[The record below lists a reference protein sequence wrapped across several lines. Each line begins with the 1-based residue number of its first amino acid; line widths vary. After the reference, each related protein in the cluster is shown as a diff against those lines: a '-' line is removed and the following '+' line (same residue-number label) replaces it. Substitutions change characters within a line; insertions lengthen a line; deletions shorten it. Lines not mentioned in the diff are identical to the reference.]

1 MLSYIQESIYTKTFY
16 YNRVV
21 TSYNIESLHVTIWV
35 PVMEEDFII
44 YSDSLDESVALFETA
59 DESSLNTESR

>member
-1 MLSYIQESIYTKTFY
+1 M
-16 YNRVV
+16 VV
-21 TSYNIESLHVTIWV
+21 SSYNDQCLHVSLSV

>member
-1 MLSYIQESIYTKTFY
+1 M
-16 YNRVV
+16 VV
-21 TSYNIESLHVTIWV
+21 SSYNDQRLHASLWV

-59 DESSLNTESR
+59 DESSLNTKSRQKLNINSFLSRRV